1 MFKDVSEIGSDVP
14 HPERHGAA
22 RDPSAPPPGAAADW
36 TVPQDWQDFCPDEHA
51 VWDLLFARQ
60 QQALAGRAVSAFAQ
74 GLDVLRLSRPGI
86 PEFGELNARLSERTG
101 WQVVAVPGLVPDDVF
116 FEHLRHRRFPAGNFI
131 RRRDQLDYLE
141 EPDVFHDVF
150 GHVPLLALPEMAD
163 FMQKLGELGL
173 AAFEASALHRLT
185 RLYWYTVE
193 FGLARE
199 AGALSIYGAG
209 IVSSFGES
217 RFALES
223 PEPHRIGFDLKRVL
237 QTDYR
242 SDSFQQTYFVVDRF
256 EDVLAL
262 VAETDFPALYAEL
275 ADQPDIDC
283 RTVRPGDRLIQCEG
297 GEHQLVIP
305 D

>member
-1 MFKDVSEIGSDVP
+1 MFKDVSEPAADGAAL

-36 TVPQDWQDFCPDEHA
+36 TVPQNWSDFSPDEHS
-51 VWDLLFARQ
+51 VWDTLFARQ
-60 QQALAGRAVSAFAQ
+60 QGALAGRAVSAFER
-74 GLDVLRLSRPGI
+74 GLDVLRLSHPGI
-86 PEFGELNARLSERTG
+86 PEFGELNARLADRTG
-101 WQVVAVPGLVPDDVF
+101 WTVVAVPGLVPDDVF

-150 GHVPLLALPEMAD
+150 GHVPLLAQPAIAD

-173 AAFEASALHRLT
+173 HALEVGALHRVT

-199 AGALSIYGAG
+199 DDALKIYGAG

-217 RFALES
+217 RYSLEN
-223 PEPHRIGFDLKRVL
+223 PHPHRIAFDLKRVL
-237 QTDYR
+237 RTDYR
-242 SDSFQQTYFVVDRF
+242 SDAFQETYFVVDRF

-262 VAETDFPALYAEL
+262 LEQADFPALYAEL
-275 ADQPDIDC
+275 AGQPDIDPHK
-283 RTVRPGDRLIQCEG
+283 VLPGDRLVAPVG
-297 GEHQLVIP
+297 G
-305 D
+305 